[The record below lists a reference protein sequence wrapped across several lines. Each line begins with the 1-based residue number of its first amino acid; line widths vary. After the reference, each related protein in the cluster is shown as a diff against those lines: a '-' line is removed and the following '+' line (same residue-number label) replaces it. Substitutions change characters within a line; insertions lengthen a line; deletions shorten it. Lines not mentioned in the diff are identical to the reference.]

1 MLDTKEI
8 QDRYD
13 FKCKRYD
20 ALIGM
25 SLSFDRQGKILETR
39 SMMAQVIQLE
49 HVISEWQKRVKISK
63 ELLTSAREIYDRK
76 FDILSLL
83 EIELKMIRTQRN
95 MNKSIGADRSPY
107 LILLQE
113 KLDNI
118 RADTEE
124 IYGKMQIEI
133 QLSHSSNC
141 KLEATLNDD
150 DLDKRIRELDELS

>member
-1 MLDTKEI
+1 
-8 QDRYD
+8 
-13 FKCKRYD
+13 
-20 ALIGM
+20 
-25 SLSFDRQGKILETR
+25 
-39 SMMAQVIQLE
+39 
-49 HVISEWQKRVKISK
+49 
-63 ELLTSAREIYDRK
+63 
-76 FDILSLL
+76 
-83 EIELKMIRTQRN
+83 